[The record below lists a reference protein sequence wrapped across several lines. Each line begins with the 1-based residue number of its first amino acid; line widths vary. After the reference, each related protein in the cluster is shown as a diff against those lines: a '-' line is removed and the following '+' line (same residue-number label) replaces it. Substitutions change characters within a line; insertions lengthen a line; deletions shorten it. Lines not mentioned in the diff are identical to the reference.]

1 MSSLLAGISTGL
13 SGGNRFFSA
22 QDQRELARERFEYE
36 KEQDKIRNEDALVA
50 NQLAAERNRIAG
62 DRLTLD
68 SNQFEFEKKKW
79 GEGAEARALANTSV
93 DLANEASMTTLRKDR
108 AQQLLPVFREYEKED
123 GSLDLDSMIQN
134 DPYALASALLVD
146 ESLMIGR
153 DPNGKIVRSREPR
166 AVRLPNGNIGVEVK
180 NEQGV
185 YVPIARDRSG
195 KPDAPIFQLTPDEFP
210 RRVRTILNT
219 YTTYGA
225 ENQRTREIM
234 NVFSESPALDASLR
248 RSLVSVTNASGL
260 AERDP
265 EANSVLKNIIFDPD
279 ATTEDLV
286 AIAEDNGIDV
296 DALREASATDTA
308 SDPEPVDAPQST
320 TTSSFDLSSVDRN
333 TPTGRLI
340 FAAEGQGVQ
349 RGRNGL
355 SPEQARA
362 RLERREAKLQSE
374 IEATEANRGRLSPA
388 ARKNI
393 EEGGN
398 DALPE
403 KRNDLQQI
411 RAYLGKDNSAS
422 PYVAD
427 LDSLPPKESPE
438 FRTSLISALEN
449 AQPPTEEE
457 QQQVVQTLQQYQVED
472 PRQMWKLP
480 TKKAYQAI
488 AVLAGRE
495 PDATKRV
502 AIIDQLTNVVTTGVS
517 NLSAKDR
524 ETLDLRAGEYT
535 NSVLNRLQ
543 EGDKINYNRLRDL
556 EGEIDTASAKV
567 TEVIKGLVDPS
578 GRYMAPT
585 AEATAGL
592 QEIFRNY
599 EDLPPGPKKAAT
611 QLTAYDALFEF
622 IAAKA
627 ATARPGAFEF
637 LNKIDA
643 WKATPGQ
650 LRIGKNAAAS
660 LIRVAD
666 NGATI
671 VMKNPTGGDATF
683 RIPATE
689 FKRFLGPGLY
699 EEVIKFANSVT
710 DAAGR

>member
-1 MSSLLAGISTGL
+1 MSSLLAGFSTGL
-13 SGGNRFFSA
+13 SGGNRFYSTQDTRRLNQEKFEEGIRQFEITSA
-22 QDQRELARERFEYE
+22 QAD
-36 KEQDKIRNEDALVA
+36 
-50 NQLAAERNRIAG
+50 ERNRLSA
-62 DRLTLD
+62 DRNAIDRDTLAF
-68 SNQFEFEKKKW
+68 NQEKFQFEQEQW
-79 GEGAEARALANTSV
+79 ADGAEARALANTSV
-93 DLANEASMTTLRKDR
+93 DLANEAALTTLRSAK
-108 AQQLLPVFREYEKED
+108 ANQLLPVFREYETDD
-123 GSLDLDSMIQN
+123 GSLDLDSMLKE
-134 DPYALASALLVD
+134 DPYVLASALLVD

-153 DPNGKIVRSREPR
+153 DANGKVVRSREPR

-180 NEQGV
+180 NEQGQ

-195 KPDAPIFQLTPDEFP
+195 NPDAPIFQLDPDEFP

-225 ENQRTREIM
+225 ENQRTRELM
-234 NVFSESPALDASLR
+234 SVFNQAPDLDSSLR
-248 RSLVSVTNASGL
+248 RSIVSVANASGL
-260 AERDP
+260 AEKDP
-265 EANSVLKNIIFDPD
+265 EANSVLKNIVFDPD
-279 ATTEDLV
+279 ASTEDLV

-296 DALREASATDTA
+296 QALREALPTDTA
-308 SDPEPVDAPQST
+308 PDQETVDAPQPT
-320 TTSSFDLSSVDRN
+320 TTSSFDLSSVDRS

-349 RGRNGL
+349 QGRSGL

-362 RLERREAKLQSE
+362 RLERREAKLESE
-374 IEATEANRGRLSPA
+374 VTAAANNRRRLSPQ

-393 EEGGN
+393 EESGN
-398 DALPE
+398 DALPA
-403 KRNDLQQI
+403 KRADLQQI
-411 RAYLGKDNSAS
+411 RAYLGKDSATS

-427 LDSLPPKESPE
+427 VDNLPPKESPE
-438 FRTSLISALEN
+438 FRASIISALEN
-449 AQPPTEEE
+449 AQPPTQEE
-457 QQQVVQTLQQYQVED
+457 QQQVVQALQQYEVED

-480 TKKAYQAI
+480 TKEAYKAI

-495 PDATKRV
+495 PDATKRG

-517 NLSAKDR
+517 NLSVKDR

-543 EGDKINYNRLRDL
+543 EDDKINYGRLRDL

-627 ATARPGAFEF
+627 ATERPGAFEF

-683 RIPATE
+683 RIPATD
-689 FKRFLGPGLY
+689 FKKFLGPGLY